1 MTSRAI
7 LTAKEYQKRVTE
19 RLQEIFAKEDMVR
32 EEWAV
37 SLDAAD
43 GFADPRRYAPRL
55 DIAVGPFNISHDI
68 DQNVAEINSVA
79 RDHWLIAHIQDGK
92 TLTRPDNPRCLLAI
106 EIEFSGSSKHVL
118 GDFTNASMMGLIG
131 VVVGTPENMERI
143 CRVRQY
149 ITWLQS
155 VGKAP
160 TSLFGN
166 IVVFDAHDFLR
177 RLTR

>member
-1 MTSRAI
+1 MRQLIKPSGPTSGRVGTFDRASSLARRFAATPMRSALPSTRIASEVTSRAI

-106 EIEFSGSSKHVL
+106 EIKF
-118 GDFTNASMMGLIG
+118 
-131 VVVGTPENMERI
+131 
-143 CRVRQY
+143 
-149 ITWLQS
+149 
-155 VGKAP
+155 
-160 TSLFGN
+160 
-166 IVVFDAHDFLR
+166 
-177 RLTR
+177 